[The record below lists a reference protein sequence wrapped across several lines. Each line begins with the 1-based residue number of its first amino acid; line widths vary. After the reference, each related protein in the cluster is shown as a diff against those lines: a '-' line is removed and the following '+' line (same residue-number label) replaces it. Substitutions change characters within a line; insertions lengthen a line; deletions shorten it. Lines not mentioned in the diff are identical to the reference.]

1 MDSYSEGLIQKRQK
15 MQRLLI
21 LTQQLRKAADK
32 MDLAKIDNLMN
43 ERQVLMGD
51 IDALGRVL
59 SQVDRSDRHS
69 VNCRMTLAKADDLRD
84 EIDTIVNQILIIDE
98 EMLGKFNQSKN
109 AVQQQILTIQQ
120 ERKTTGQANFLNIKI

>member
-21 LTQQLRKAADK
+21 LTQQLRKTADK
-32 MDLAKIDNLMN
+32 MDLAKIDYLMN
-43 ERQVLMGD
+43 ERQVLMGA
-51 IDALGRVL
+51 IDALDRVL
-59 SQVDRSDRHS
+59 SQS
-69 VNCRMTLAKADDLRD
+69 VNCRMTIAKADDLRD

>member
-15 MQRLLI
+15 MQRLWI

-69 VNCRMTLAKADDLRD
+69 VNCRMTIAKADDLRD

-98 EMLGKFNQSKN
+98 EMLGKLNQSKN

>member
-21 LTQQLRKAADK
+21 LTQQLRKTVDK
-32 MDLAKIDNLMN
+32 MDLAKIDYLMN
-43 ERQVLMGD
+43 ERQVLMGA
-51 IDALGRVL
+51 IDALDRVL
-59 SQVDRSDRHS
+59 SQS
-69 VNCRMTLAKADDLRD
+69 VNCRMTTAKADDLRD